1 MASGVKYQHL
11 LLWKDANGST
21 VKSVT
26 LQHWAQKTLT
36 GDELTEFNTFWTEQ
50 QAAEQALIDAGKM
63 TREIITVD
71 ADGNNIP
78 ACYKISL
85 TDWDADSSVVESE
98 GNCYW
103 HTLAA
108 QDGSNN
114 NWAADYE
121 GVVVGF
127 PGYGSDGSLA

>member
-26 LQHWAQKTLT
+26 LQHWAQNTLT

-63 TREIITVD
+63 TREILTQD

-103 HTLAA
+103 HSRAFDDIENA
-108 QDGSNN
+108 VWS
-114 NWAADYE
+114 ADYS
-121 GVVVGF
+121 GIVYGF
-127 PGYGSDGSLA
+127 PGLNADGSLA